1 MTQAKVL
8 LFGLVAGLT
17 LGVMCHGTAR
27 AAQVPSLAN
36 GNIVMAGDEAQPN
49 TENSSEEDPEN
60 SGEDSA
66 KMLIPA
72 RTRAPRRKMT
82 RKRWIRRPAAIP
94 PPAATP
100 TKNNRD

>member
-66 KMLIPA
+66 KMG
-72 RTRAPRRKMT
+72 KDEGHSY
-82 RKRWIRRPAAIP
+82 RPEPGRHAG
-94 PPAATP
+94 
-100 TKNNRD
+100 K